1 LRNADCELRIVSA
14 GSRSAVF
21 GGPFNPQSEMYNSQL
36 EHTTVLLR
44 EAVDLI
50 APLPGGVYVDG
61 TLGGGGHAEEILK
74 RSAPDGLLVGLDQ
87 DKEALAR
94 CRERLA
100 VYGERALL
108 RQANFRDLEQVL
120 AELKIERVNG
130 VLLDLGLSW
139 FHLRSPERGFSFMSE
154 GPLDMRM
161 DAGRSTTAAD
171 LVNTLSR
178 HDLARIIREYGE
190 ENKAYA
196 IAKAIERAR
205 DREPITTT
213 TQLSQIVSSV
223 FPPYPPRRVHPATLT
238 FQALR
243 IAVNDELSAL
253 SEGLDQAVS
262 LLKSGGRLAVISFH
276 SLEDR
281 IVKQAFVAHAKGCIC
296 PPRLPV
302 CRCGKKP
309 DLKVLTKRPVMAS
322 EDEIAANPAARSAK
336 LRAAE
341 KLLV

>member
-1 LRNADCELRIVSA
+1 MAD
-14 GSRSAVF
+14 
-21 GGPFNPQSEMYNSQL
+21 NPQSEIRNPQS

-44 EAVDLI
+44 EAVDLV
-50 APLPGGVYVDG
+50 APLPGGVYIDG

-74 RSAPDGLLVGLDQ
+74 RSSPDGVLVGLDQ
-87 DKEALAR
+87 DKDAVER
-94 CRERLA
+94 SRERLA
-100 VYGERALL
+100 RYGGRAIIC
-108 RQANFRDLEQVL
+108 QANFRALAQVL
-120 AELKIERVNG
+120 AGLNIERVNG

-139 FHLRSPERGFSFMSE
+139 FHLRSPERGFSFMTE

-190 ENKAYA
+190 DTKAYA

-205 DREPITTT
+205 DREPITST
-213 TQLSQIVSSV
+213 TQLAQIVSAV
-223 FPPYPPRRVHPATLT
+223 FPPYPPRRIHPATLT

-243 IAVNDELSAL
+243 IAVNDELGAL
-253 SEGLDQAVS
+253 RDGLEQAVS
-262 LLKSGGRLAVISFH
+262 LLKPGGRVAIISFH

-281 IVKQAFVAHAKGCIC
+281 IVKQAFAAHAKGCIC
-296 PPRLPV
+296 PPRFPV

-309 DLKVLTKRPVMAS
+309 DMKVLTKRPVTAS
-322 EDEIAANPAARSAK
+322 EEEIAANPAARSAK

-341 KLLV
+341 KLPV

>member
-1 LRNADCELRIVSA
+1 MPETPNSELRN
-14 GSRSAVF
+14 
-21 GGPFNPQSEMYNSQL
+21 PQG

-44 EAVDLI
+44 EAVDLLT
-50 APLPGGVYVDG
+50 PRPGGVYVDG

-74 RSAPDGLLVGLDQ
+74 RSAPDGLLIGLDQ
-87 DKEALAR
+87 DKDAVAR
-94 CRERLA
+94 CSSRLA
-100 VYGERALL
+100 GYGGRALL
-108 RQANFRDLEQVL
+108 QQANFRDLEQVL
-120 AELKIERVNG
+120 EELAIKSVDG

-139 FHLRSPERGFSFMSE
+139 FHLRSPERGFSFMTE

-205 DREPITTT
+205 DREPITST
-213 TQLSQIVSSV
+213 TQLAQIVSSV
-223 FPPYPPRRVHPATLT
+223 FPPYPPRRIHPATLT

-243 IAVNDELSAL
+243 IAVNDELGAL
-253 SEGLDQAVS
+253 AGGLDQAVR
-262 LLKSGGRLAVISFH
+262 LLRSGGRAVVISFH

-281 IVKQAFVAHAKGCIC
+281 IVKQAFAAHAKGCIC

-302 CRCGKKP
+302 CRCGKTP
-309 DLKVLTKRPVMAS
+309 DLKILTKRPVTAS
-322 EDEIAANPAARSAK
+322 EDETAANPAARSAK

-341 KLLV
+341 KLPV

>member
-1 LRNADCELRIVSA
+1 MADNPKSEI
-14 GSRSAVF
+14 G
-21 GGPFNPQSEMYNSQL
+21 NPQS

-50 APLPGGVYVDG
+50 GPRPGGVYVDG
-61 TLGGGGHAEEILK
+61 TLGGGGHAEELLK

-87 DKEALAR
+87 DQAAVTR

-100 VYGERALL
+100 GYGERALL

-120 AELKIERVNG
+120 AELKIERVDG

-178 HDLARIIREYGE
+178 HELARIIREYGE
-190 ENKAYA
+190 ENRAYA

-205 DREPITTT
+205 DREPITRT

-223 FPPYPPRRVHPATLT
+223 FPPYPPRRIHPATLT

-243 IAVNDELSAL
+243 IAVNDELGAQ
-253 SEGLDQAVS
+253 SEVLDRAVS
-262 LLKSGGRLAVISFH
+262 LLKTGGRVAIISFH

-281 IVKQAFVAHAKGCIC
+281 IVKQAFAAHAKGCIC

-302 CRCGKKP
+302 CRCGKRP

-322 EDEIAANPAARSAK
+322 EDETAANPAARSAK

-341 KLLV
+341 KLGPDQ

>member
-1 LRNADCELRIVSA
+1 MWIVSA
-14 GSRSAVF
+14 DSRSAVF
-21 GGPFNPQSEMYNSQL
+21 GERFNPQSEMHNPQL

-44 EAVDLI
+44 EAVDLV
-50 APLPGGVYVDG
+50 APRPGGVYVDG
-61 TLGGGGHAEEILK
+61 TLGGGGHAEEVLK
-74 RSAPDGLLVGLDQ
+74 RSEPDGVLVGLDQ
-87 DKEALAR
+87 DKEAVAR
-94 CRERLA
+94 SRERLA
-100 VYGERALL
+100 RYGGRAIIC
-108 RQANFRDLEQVL
+108 QANFRDLKQVL
-120 AELKIERVNG
+120 AELKIERVDG

-139 FHLRSPERGFSFMSE
+139 FHLRSPERGFSFMTE

-190 ENKAYA
+190 DNKAYA

-205 DREPITTT
+205 DREPITST
-213 TQLSQIVSSV
+213 TQLAQIVSTV
-223 FPPYPPRRVHPATLT
+223 FPPYPPRRTHPATLT

-243 IAVNDELSAL
+243 IAVNDELGAL
-253 SEGLDQAVS
+253 RDGLEQAVS
-262 LLKSGGRLAVISFH
+262 LLRPGGRVAIISFH

-281 IVKQAFVAHAKGCIC
+281 IVKQAFAAHAKGCIC

-309 DLKVLTKRPVMAS
+309 DLKVLTKRPLMAS
-322 EDEIAANPAARSAK
+322 ENETAANPAARSAK

-341 KLLV
+341 KLSV

>member
-1 LRNADCELRIVSA
+1 MADDP
-14 GSRSAVF
+14 RSEIHT
-21 GGPFNPQSEMYNSQL
+21 PQL

-50 APLPGGVYVDG
+50 APRPGGVYVDG

-74 RSAPDGLLVGLDQ
+74 RSSPDGILIGLDQ
-87 DKEALAR
+87 DKDAVAR
-94 CRERLA
+94 SRARLA
-100 VYGERALL
+100 GFGERAVL
-108 RQANFRDLEQVL
+108 RQVNFRELEQVL
-120 AELKIERVNG
+120 AELKIERVDG

-161 DAGRSTTAAD
+161 DAGGDTTAAD

-178 HDLARIIREYGE
+178 NDLARIIREYGE
-190 ENKAYA
+190 ENKAYP

-223 FPPYPPRRVHPATLT
+223 FPPYPPRRIHPATLT

-243 IAVNDELSAL
+243 IAVNDELGAL
-253 SEGLDQAVS
+253 REGLDQAIGR
-262 LLKSGGRLAVISFH
+262 LRPGGRAAIISFH

-309 DLKVLTKRPVMAS
+309 DLKVLTKRPIMAS
-322 EDEIAANPAARSAK
+322 DDETAANPAARSAK

-341 KLLV
+341 KLPA

>member
-1 LRNADCELRIVSA
+1 MPETPDLSHAS
-14 GSRSAVF
+14 
-21 GGPFNPQSEMYNSQL
+21 
-36 EHTTVLLR
+36 VLLR
-44 EAVDLI
+44 EAVDLL
-50 APLPGGVYVDG
+50 APRPGGVYVDG
-61 TLGGGGHAEEILK
+61 TLGGGGHAEEILR
-74 RSAPDGLLVGLDQ
+74 RSAPDGILIGMDQ
-87 DKEALAR
+87 DREAVAR
-94 CRERLA
+94 SGERLA
-100 VYGERALL
+100 GYGGRVLL

-120 AELKIERVNG
+120 AELAIERVDG

-139 FHLRSPERGFSFMSE
+139 FHLRSPERGFSFMSD

-161 DAGRSTTAAD
+161 DAGRTTTAAD

-205 DREPITTT
+205 DRGPITRT
-213 TQLSQIVSSV
+213 TQLSQIISSV
-223 FPPYPPRRVHPATLT
+223 FPTYPPRRIHPATLT

-243 IAVNDELSAL
+243 IAVNDELGAL
-253 SEGLDQAVS
+253 REGLDQAIA
-262 LLKSGGRLAVISFH
+262 LLRPGGRVSVISFH

-281 IVKQAFVAHAKGCIC
+281 IVKQAFAAHAKGCVC

-302 CRCGKKP
+302 CRCGKIP
-309 DLKVLTKRPVMAS
+309 DLKILTKRPVTAS
-322 EDEIAANPAARSAK
+322 EHEVAENPAARSAK

-341 KLLV
+341 KIPA

>member
-1 LRNADCELRIVSA
+1 MSDAPNVESGTPDIS
-14 GSRSAVF
+14 
-21 GGPFNPQSEMYNSQL
+21 
-36 EHTTVLLR
+36 HTTVLLR

-50 APLPGGVYVDG
+50 GPRAGGVYVDG

-74 RSAPDGLLVGLDQ
+74 RSAPDGILVGLDQ
-87 DKEALAR
+87 DREAVDR
-94 CRERLA
+94 SRERLA
-100 VYGERALL
+100 GYGGRALI
-108 RQANFRDLEQVL
+108 RQANFRELEQVL
-120 AELKIERVNG
+120 AELKIDHVDG

-178 HDLARIIREYGE
+178 HDLTRIIREYGE
-190 ENKAYA
+190 ESRAYA

-223 FPPYPPRRVHPATLT
+223 FPPYPPRRINPATLT

-243 IAVNDELSAL
+243 IAVNDELGAL
-253 SEGLDQAVS
+253 REGLDQAIG
-262 LLKSGGRLAVISFH
+262 LLRPGGRAAIISFH

-281 IVKQAFVAHAKGCIC
+281 IVKQAFVGHAKGCIC

-309 DLKVLTKRPVMAS
+309 DLKILTKRPVMAS
-322 EDEIAANPAARSAK
+322 EDETAANPAARSAK

-341 KLLV
+341 KLKA